1 MPKVVH
7 QYLLRSTGGSIRPD
21 PAEHVEARWVAMPD
35 AVRMLHHVNER
46 TIMLRAE
53 DLLSRQNPENVGA

>member
-1 MPKVVH
+1 
-7 QYLLRSTGGSIRPD
+7 
-21 PAEHVEARWVAMPD
+21 MPD

-53 DLLSRQNPENVGA
+53 DLLSRSEPGSAGA